1 MTYIYCNIMTLKR
14 VLLIFSYARM
24 VELHG
29 AINSKWNDF
38 LWSRE
43 WKYRF
48 EGTFTIL
55 KCDFREITI
64 DLHTKINALH
74 CPWSRDRVCC
84 TLKYLCTLKSRP
96 RESLESWVQVWSG
109 RILGSS
115 VPGAPY
121 FRRDRCQLLNIRCA
135 ADIRG
140 DETGR

>member
-14 VLLIFSYARM
+14 VLLIFSYGRM

-29 AINSKWNDF
+29 AVNAKWNDF
-38 LWSRE
+38 RWSRE

-96 RESLESWVQVWSG
+96 RESLESWMQVWSEYWDRPFRAL
-109 RILGSS
+109 RIFDGIDANCWIFD
-115 VPGAPY
+115 APRI
-121 FRRDRCQLLNIRCA
+121 F
-135 ADIRG
+135 
-140 DETGR
+140 TGMKPVVK